1 MIVQPLLMYK
11 VIEVIYRECN
21 LRKQGWITEELLHHQ
36 LHEYPITEIRQCIYW
51 LTESRWMQYDI
62 YHSMNTTLNLV
73 SKIDD
78 NIIVSI

>member
-1 MIVQPLLMYK
+1 MIVQPFLTYK

-21 LRKQGWITEELLHHQ
+21 LKKQGWMTENFLQDQ
-36 LHEYPITEIRQCIYW
+36 LAINSINEIRQCMYW
-51 LTESRWMQYDI
+51 LAETGWLTYDI
-62 YHSMNTTLNLV
+62 YHAQTFSLSLV